1 MFHHNILHWLDTSL
15 FTAYPPLSATTR
27 RPLRPNLIENH
38 DVALERY
45 RRALARKVTLEQVIG
60 PGWRA
65 FVKRPRLVAWMS
77 SHCPTI
83 SKREEYVRELAKY
96 IPVDT

>member
-1 MFHHNILHWLDTSL
+1 M
-15 FTAYPPLSATTR
+15 
-27 RPLRPNLIENH
+27 
-38 DVALERY
+38 
-45 RRALARKVTLEQVIG
+45 EQVIG